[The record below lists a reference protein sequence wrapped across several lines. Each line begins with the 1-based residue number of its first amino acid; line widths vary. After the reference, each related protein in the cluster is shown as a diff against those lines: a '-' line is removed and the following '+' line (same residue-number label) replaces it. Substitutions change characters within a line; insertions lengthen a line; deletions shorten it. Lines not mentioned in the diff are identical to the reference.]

1 MGELHMNRLHGKR
14 ALITGGT
21 SGIGLATACEFVT
34 QGARVAI
41 TGLSPDT
48 IEEARSGL
56 GSDVLVLRS
65 DAGDV
70 ASQQPLVEAVL
81 QAFGRLD
88 LLVINAGIVDLKPV
102 EQWDETSFDRSFAIN
117 VKGPFFLIQALLPIL
132 ANPASIVLVGSIQ
145 ARVGQPTASVYAATK
160 AALVSMART
169 LSGELISRGIRVNAV
184 SPGPTETPLFGKL
197 GLTEVDLKEMIS
209 GIPAG
214 RFGRAAEMA
223 KAIAFLA
230 SDEAAFAVGSELVV
244 DGGMS
249 NL

>member
-1 MGELHMNRLHGKR
+1 MNRLQGKR

-21 SGIGLATACEFVT
+21 SGIGLATAHEFAA
-34 QGARVAI
+34 QGSRVAI
-41 TGLSPDT
+41 TGVNADT
-48 IEEARSGL
+48 IEKARSEL
-56 GSDVLVLRS
+56 GDGVLVIQS

-70 ASQQPLVEAVL
+70 ASQPAVAETVR
-81 QAFGRLD
+81 QAFGGLD
-88 LLVINAGIVDLKPV
+88 VLVINAGIVDLKPV

-117 VKGPFFLIQALLPIL
+117 LKGPFFLIQALLPVL
-132 ANPASIVLVGSIQ
+132 ARPASIVLVGSIQ
-145 ARVGQPTASVYAATK
+145 ARVGQPSASIYAATK
-160 AALVSMART
+160 AALVSLART
-169 LSGELISRGIRVNAV
+169 LSGELLARGVRVNAV

-197 GLTEVDLKEMIS
+197 GLTEMDLKTMTS

-214 RFGRAAEMA
+214 RFGTSAEMA
-223 KAIAFLA
+223 KAIVFLA